1 MINVLPFLHIFCIIS
16 GMNINCYESG
26 YAVINLEDW
35 VLTSLALP
43 FVQVT
48 PTHVCN
54 MYINKISEDNTN
66 SNSKSCLTQ

>member
-1 MINVLPFLHIFCIIS
+1 MINVLPLLYLVCIIS
-16 GMNINCYESG
+16 GMKIIDESS

-43 FVQVT
+43 FMQVT
-48 PTHVCN
+48 PTHVCT

-66 SNSKSCLTQ
+66 STTNHA